1 MSDVWILLVKLHE
14 IVYLANLG
22 LAGTLVRGE

>member
-1 MSDVWILLVKLHE
+1 MFFFI

-22 LAGTLVRGE
+22 FEVSKHK